1 MPKQRKEPER
11 VADALCCF
19 ECYFDHSTTDRY
31 GETKVVIVAS
41 ASQLPEVN
49 KLSTIKNQS
58 HVTLYASFVIA
69 HDAN

>member
-1 MPKQRKEPER
+1 MPRKAKEQER